1 MTSGVLRR
9 TAGRPHP
16 RAHFCTKSSKRLE
29 RGGTSRR
36 LRAVT
41 IGPVRYIGARIS
53 DQLFDRV
60 KAAAEAERRTM
71 NTWLTIAIERYLE
84 EGEKD
89 RKRTTKRTT

>member
-1 MTSGVLRR
+1 
-9 TAGRPHP
+9 
-16 RAHFCTKSSKRLE
+16 
-29 RGGTSRR
+29 
-36 LRAVT
+36 
-41 IGPVRYIGARIS
+41 VRYIGARIS